1 MTTKKPLNESDSKNF
16 CFKTIISVTTMP
28 SHTRKPVKIPKSFN
42 PALAATLTLIAL
54 IAIKPAQAGDFETGC
69 KLYTAKDYKG
79 AKASFEKVVKAY
91 PNFALAHYYLGNI
104 LMSSGQSAQA
114 KQEYQLCLDAHPDAT
129 TAGYCQT
136 MLGKL
141 GSARSGSSNSTATA
155 SSAPAAAT
163 ANSGG
168 VDDVQ
173 SGEAA
178 KRKKLIMDKA
188 NQEIAA
194 LSAECKERMEKGNG
208 SGETTH
214 RYVKP
219 DGSVIYD
226 LDPETRA
233 AIQKEYNQK
242 IDKIREM
249 AEYQCKFIK

>member
-1 MTTKKPLNESDSKNF
+1 MTYRHSLTSL
-16 CFKTIISVTTMP
+16 V
-28 SHTRKPVKIPKSFN
+28 
-42 PALAATLTLIAL
+42 ATLPLAVILAT
-54 IAIKPAQAGDFETGC
+54 IAIPAAQAGDFEVGC

-91 PNFALAHYYLGNI
+91 PDFALAHYYLGNI

-114 KQEYQLCLDAHPDAT
+114 KQEYQLCLDGHPDAT

-136 MLGKL
+136 ILGKL
-141 GSARSGSSNSTATA
+141 GSARSGSVSSGSVSSGSAEAA
-155 SSAPAAAT
+155 SAAPAAA
-163 ANSGG
+163 ASSAGAEGG
-168 VDDVQ
+168 Q

-188 NQEIAA
+188 NQEIAE
-194 LSAECKERMEKGNG
+194 LRAECKERMEKGNG

-214 RYVKP
+214 RYTKP

-233 AIQKEYNQK
+233 AVQKEYDQK
-242 IDKIREM
+242 IEKIREM

>member
-1 MTTKKPLNESDSKNF
+1 M
-16 CFKTIISVTTMP
+16 KTP
-28 SHTRKPVKIPKSFN
+28 KLFHPV
-42 PALAATLTLIAL
+42 LAATLTLLAL
-54 IAIKPAQAGDFETGC
+54 TAIQPALAGDFEAGC

-136 MLGKL
+136 ILGKL
-141 GSARSGSSNSTATA
+141 GSARSGSS
-155 SSAPAAAT
+155 SSAAASTPVASAST
-163 ANSGG
+163 VAEADGG
-168 VDDVQ
+168 Q

-214 RYVKP
+214 KYIKP

>member
-1 MTTKKPLNESDSKNF
+1 MKIQQL
-16 CFKTIISVTTMP
+16 FKS
-28 SHTRKPVKIPKSFN
+28 
-42 PALAATLTLIAL
+42 ALAATLTLLAV
-54 IAIKPAQAGDFETGC
+54 IAIPAVQAGDFETGC
-69 KLYTAKDYKG
+69 QQYTAKDYKG
-79 AKASFEKVVKAY
+79 AKVSFEKVIKAY

-114 KQEYQLCLDAHPDAT
+114 KQEYQACLDAHPDAT

-136 MLGKL
+136 ILGKL
-141 GSARSGSSNSTATA
+141 GSARSGSS
-155 SSAPAAAT
+155 SSAPSSAATAAAT
-163 ANSGG
+163 ASAPADSG
-168 VDDVQ
+168 

-188 NQEIAA
+188 NQEIAE
-194 LSAECKERMEKGNG
+194 LQNECKERMEKGNG

-214 RYVKP
+214 KYIKP

-233 AIQKEYNQK
+233 AIQKDYNQK
-242 IDKIREM
+242 IDKVREM

>member
-1 MTTKKPLNESDSKNF
+1 MKQLLNQPAAAKVALTTLSLGALN
-16 CFKTIISVTTMP
+16 
-28 SHTRKPVKIPKSFN
+28 
-42 PALAATLTLIAL
+42 LAALVTAP
-54 IAIKPAQAGDFETGC
+54 PAQAGDFEVGC

-136 MLGKL
+136 ILGKL
-141 GSARSGSSNSTATA
+141 GSARSGSTGSSGSSSSSA
-155 SSAPAAAT
+155 SSTQAAAPAAA
-163 ANSGG
+163 ANRLEPTGG
-168 VDDVQ
+168 Q

-188 NQEIAA
+188 NQEIAE
-194 LSAECKERMEKGNG
+194 LRAECKERMEKGQWQRRNH
-208 SGETTH
+208 SQIH
-214 RYVKP
+214 KP

-226 LDPETRA
+226 LDPETSA
-233 AIQKEYNQK
+233 AVQKEYDQK
-242 IDKIREM
+242 IEKIREM

>member
-1 MTTKKPLNESDSKNF
+1 MKYRHSASL
-16 CFKTIISVTTMP
+16 
-28 SHTRKPVKIPKSFN
+28 
-42 PALAATLTLIAL
+42 LAITLTLL
-54 IAIKPAQAGDFETGC
+54 TTIAIEPAQAGDFETGC

-79 AKASFEKVVKAY
+79 AKVSFEKVVKAY

-104 LMSSGQSAQA
+104 LMSSGQSGQA
-114 KQEYQLCLDAHPDAT
+114 KQEYQLCLDGHPDAT

-136 MLGKL
+136 ILGKL
-141 GSARSGSSNSTATA
+141 GSARSGSSSSTSAGSA
-155 SSAPAAAT
+155 SAANAAPAAAT
-163 ANSGG
+163 ASSDGAEGG
-168 VDDVQ
+168 Q

-188 NQEIAA
+188 NHEIAA

-214 RYVKP
+214 KYIKP

-233 AIQKEYNQK
+233 AIQKEYDQK
-242 IDKIREM
+242 IEKIREM